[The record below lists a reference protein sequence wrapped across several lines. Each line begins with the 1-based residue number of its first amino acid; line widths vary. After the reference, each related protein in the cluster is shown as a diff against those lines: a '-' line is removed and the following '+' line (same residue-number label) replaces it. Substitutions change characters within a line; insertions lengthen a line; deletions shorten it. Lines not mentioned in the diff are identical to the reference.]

1 MSILSFLKETL
12 CNCCCLKNKSN
23 RNRNTSKYS
32 DLELEERLLNNETQK
47 ESQSKT
53 KKNQLNL
60 SLNVNDYEN
69 SDLDTNREWN
79 NTRKE
84 SLRTL
89 ALSKKITTNI
99 IHHNKFSSIR
109 KLNIVGGDFIM
120 EKKENPSIF
129 YEKIM
134 DLGEGSFGKVYKV
147 RDRSSSSNII
157 RALKVIQ
164 KSTLHEDEIYSEGEV
179 LKDLSHPNIIKIF
192 DVYYYDQSIYLIEE
206 YIEGGDLFSK
216 LSKMDHFSEKISL
229 YIMKQVFS
237 AVYYLH
243 ENSLIHGDLKLE
255 NIMVH
260 SLNVK
265 KRPSLIL
272 SNDRFYHHIDIKLID
287 FGCSTLFFKDKP
299 LTELI
304 GTLYYL
310 APEVILGSYSDK
322 CDIWSCGVILYI
334 LLTGKFPFDGDSN
347 DEIISKISRCEY
359 KIDNQT
365 DFKYI
370 SKDTIDL
377 IVKCLNPDPFNR
389 ISALEALGHKAFDCI
404 SSRSTKNRQLNM
416 DVGLIG
422 DEKMN
427 EVLDNIKKL
436 NKKMIFQK
444 AVLKYLSYNLVE
456 QEEMNRIKRIYKLFD
471 ENNDGCISI
480 EELIL
485 GFEEIGYLIN
495 EEEIGCIVQNL
506 DPRGTGNIEYE
517 DFISIFIDKNKLFE
531 EENLRKAFELFDI
544 DKSQSIS
551 IEEIRKVFS
560 KNNKFNEKMTEEVI
574 RQLDIKNNDEIT
586 FEEFKNIMNRGV

>member
-12 CNCCCLKNKSN
+12 CNCCCLNKKN
-23 RNRNTSKYS
+23 NRNTASYS
-32 DLELEERLLNNETQK
+32 ELEERLLSNETQR
-47 ESQSKT
+47 ESESKT
-53 KKNQLNL
+53 RKNQQNL
-60 SLNVNDYEN
+60 SLNVKEYGN
-69 SDLDTNREWN
+69 SEFETSREWN
-79 NTRKE
+79 STRKE
-84 SLRTL
+84 SLKTL

-147 RDRSSSSNII
+147 RDRTSSSNIV

-164 KSTLHEDEIYSEGEV
+164 KSNLKEDEIYSEGEV

-243 ENSLIHGDLKLE
+243 ENSLLHGDLKLE

-322 CDIWSCGVILYI
+322 CDIWSCGVILFI

-347 DEIISKISRCEY
+347 DEILSKISRCEY
-359 KIDNQT
+359 KIDLQT
-365 DFKYI
+365 DFKYT
-370 SKDTIDL
+370 SKETIDL

-416 DVGLIG
+416 DVGMIG
-422 DEKMN
+422 EETMN
-427 EVLDNIKKL
+427 EVLNNIKKL
-436 NKKMIFQK
+436 NKRLVFQK
-444 AVLKYLSYNLVE
+444 AVMKYLSYNLVE
-456 QEEMNRIKRIYKLFD
+456 QEEMNKIKRIYKLFD

-495 EEEIGCIVQNL
+495 EEEISCIVQNL

-551 IEEIRKVFS
+551 IEEIRSVFS